1 VLTERRRLGHDATVS
16 TTIRDLLAELRE
28 SALDERD
35 KGDRFERLIKAY
47 LQTDPE
53 WTTRFSDVWLWSEWP
68 ERKGQP
74 DTGIDLVAKR
84 RDDDGLAAIQ
94 CKFYAES
101 ATVAKGDI
109 DAFVTVSGKAEF
121 SARYIFDTAAG
132 WSKNAQQALEGQAI
146 PVQRVDI
153 GYLDEARVD
162 WGQFSWLTP
171 ELVVKS
177 GANELRPH
185 QAAALAAVESGLSE
199 RDRGKLIMACGTG
212 KTFTSLRIAER
223 LVGAGGSVLFLVP
236 SIQLLSQ
243 SLREWMA
250 QSTVDVRPFAVCS
263 DVRVGRRTAASDD
276 AEISVIDLTEPA
288 TTDSAKLAV
297 RMAAPSGN
305 DRMTVIFA
313 TYQSIDVVIAAQKE
327 GVGAFDL
334 VICDEAHRTT
344 GLLAK
349 GEEGSAFVRVHDA
362 KALKAAK
369 RLYMTA
375 TPRVFGEEARRR
387 ATDAEVVLADMNDE
401 SLFGPEL
408 HRLGFG
414 DAVDAGLLTD
424 YKVLVLA
431 VDEDYVAENFQAAM
445 AKGGEIELDDAA
457 RLIGCWNGL
466 AKHFADDEH
475 EDDPAPMRR
484 AVAFAKN
491 IKASRTA
498 ANSYPSLVE
507 RALEDLANEPERVDL
522 RVQARHVDGTM
533 GIHERNAHLAWLKD
547 EPPADT
553 CRILTNA
560 RCLSEGV
567 DVPALDAVLFLTP
580 RGSQVDVVQSVGRV
594 MRRSPGKKFGY
605 IVLPIVIPAGA
616 SPEDSLRDNERYR
629 VVWQVLQALR
639 SHDDRFHALV
649 NSIELNKQR
658 PDRVIIDNV
667 TPRGDGDGENGG
679 EAAQATGE
687 QLIMRYDFDGF
698 RDAMYARIVQ
708 KVGERRY
715 WETWA
720 KDVSKIAQTHI
731 TRIRGLL
738 ADDVSPQA
746 REFDR
751 FLAGLRGNLN
761 ESVTRDEAIE
771 MLAQHLV
778 TRPVFEALF
787 ADYDFTS
794 HNPVAQAMERMLDVL
809 DEHALDAENRTLEGF
824 YDQVRRRVA
833 GVDNAA
839 GKQRILT
846 ELYDKFFATAFKKT
860 VDKLGIVYTPI
871 EIVDFILRSADD
883 VLRAEF
889 GQGLTDEGVHILD
902 GFTGT
907 GTFMVRLLQSGLI
920 EPHDLARK
928 YAEELHA
935 NEILLLAYYIAA
947 VNIETTYQELTAEP
961 AAFPGLVLTDTF
973 QSYEDDDRPDLDV
986 FPGNNERIERQT
998 KLPITVIVGN
1008 PPYSSGQDSAND
1020 DNQNERYPALDGSI
1034 RDTYAARS
1042 SATNKNSL
1050 YDSYI
1055 RAIRWATLRIRDR
1068 GVIAF
1073 VINGG
1078 WIDSNSADGMRKT
1091 LADEFSAIHI
1101 YNLRGNQRTAGEES
1115 RREGGKVFGSGS
1127 RATVAIVVLVKNPEK
1142 ADSATV
1148 RYTDVGDYLTREEKL
1163 SKVAS
1168 SESATALDSAC
1179 MEPNEHGDWLNQ
1191 RRDDFVK
1198 HLPLSTSDSSP
1209 ATFEVLSGGVKTNR
1223 DSWCYGSSRSA
1234 VERNIRQLVATYEG
1248 ERLAGRGTETATRDP
1263 SSIGWSEG
1271 LLGALDRSREL
1282 SFSELAV
1289 RRASYRP
1296 FTRQTMYFSRELN
1309 ERTYRQFSL
1318 FPVREA
1324 ENLGFYVVNP
1334 GSAKPFSVL
1343 MAEDVVDVAFWGS
1356 NAGQYFARWRYEPA
1370 ASPGQL
1376 GLGSADD
1383 EMSVVGGYRRVDNIT
1398 DEALSHFSSAV
1409 DGDREITKD
1418 DVFFYVYG
1426 LLHSPAYRETY
1437 AADLKRSLPRIPV
1450 VADFF
1455 GFADAG
1461 RRLSDLHLGYE
1472 SVDPYPLD
1480 GLDAEPVGDPY
1491 DFFRVE
1497 KMRFGKPSTEQKAAG
1512 ERNDRSMVVYN
1523 ERITLRGIPDEAF
1536 RYMLGSRSA
1545 IEWIIDRYR
1554 VKTDK
1559 PSGIV
1564 NDPNDWSREVG
1575 DPRYIIDLLAR
1586 IVTVSLETMK
1596 IVDALPPL
1604 NIVEAESAASA

>member
-1 VLTERRRLGHDATVS
+1 MS
-16 TTIRDLLAELRE
+16 TTIRDLLEELRE

-53 WTTRFSDVWLWSEWP
+53 WTTRFSEVWLWSEWP
-68 ERKGQP
+68 GRGNQP
-74 DTGIDLVAKR
+74 DTGIDLVAKL
-84 RDDDGLAAIQ
+84 RDDDRFAAIQ

-101 ATVAKGDI
+101 STVAKGDI
-109 DAFVTVSGKAEF
+109 DSFVTASGKAEF

-162 WGQFSWLTP
+162 WEQFSWATP

-185 QAAALAAVESGLSE
+185 QAAALAAVESGLAE
-199 RDRGKLIMACGTG
+199 HDRGKLIMACGTG

-288 TTDSAKLAV
+288 TTDPAKLAA
-297 RMAAPSGN
+297 RMAVPSGN
-305 DRMTVIFA
+305 DRMTVVFA
-313 TYQSIDVVIAAQKE
+313 TYQSIDVVIAAQHE

-362 KALKAAK
+362 SALKASK

-401 SLFGPEL
+401 TLFGPEL

-507 RALEDLANEPERVDL
+507 RALEDLADEPERVDL

-547 EPPADT
+547 EPPEDT

-658 PDRVIIDNV
+658 PDRVIIDDV
-667 TPRGDGDGENGG
+667 TPRGDGDGEDVPKQT
-679 EAAQATGE
+679 APDKLPLT
-687 QLIMRYDFDGF
+687 YDFDGF

-720 KDVSKIAQTHI
+720 KDVAKIAQTHI

-738 ADDVSPQA
+738 ADDAAAQA

-761 ESVTRDEAIE
+761 GSVTRDEAIE

-809 DEHALDAENRTLEGF
+809 DEHALDAENQTLEGF

-833 GVDNAA
+833 GVDNAE
-839 GKQRILT
+839 GKQRILV

-871 EIVDFILRSADD
+871 EIVDFILKSADD

-928 YAEELHA
+928 YANELHA

-947 VNIETTYQELTAEP
+947 VNIETTYQELTGEAAE
-961 AAFPGLVLTDTF
+961 FPGLVLTDTF

-986 FPGNNERIERQT
+986 FPKNNERIERQT

-1008 PPYSSGQDSAND
+1008 PPYSVGQDSAND
-1020 DNQNERYPALDGSI
+1020 DNQNERYPTLDASI
-1034 RDTYAARS
+1034 EASYAARS
-1042 SATNKNSL
+1042 TATSKRTL

-1055 RAIRWATLRIRDR
+1055 RAIRWATLRIKDR

-1073 VINGG
+1073 VTNGG
-1078 WIDSNSADGMRKT
+1078 WLDSNSADGMRKT
-1091 LADEFSAIHI
+1091 LAKEFSAIHI
-1101 YNLRGNQRTAGEES
+1101 YNLRGNQRTSGENS
-1115 RREGGKVFGSGS
+1115 RREGGKIFGGGS
-1127 RATVAIVVLVKNPEK
+1127 RATVAIVVLVKNPGTTGN
-1142 ADSATV
+1142 AAV
-1148 RYTDVGDYLTREEKL
+1148 RYSDTGDYLSREEKIER
-1163 SKVAS
+1163 VAEIGS
-1168 SESATALDSAC
+1168 VMRLDAAEI
-1179 MEPNEHGDWLNQ
+1179 EPNEHGDWLNQ
-1191 RRDDFVK
+1191 RRDDFVTFIPIADRK
-1198 HLPLSTSDSSP
+1198 SSSVFSTSSLGI
-1209 ATFEVLSGGVKTNR
+1209 ATGR
-1223 DSWCYGSSRSA
+1223 DAWCYGSSDAA
-1234 VERNIRQLVATYEG
+1234 VAEKMRRLIGTYEA
-1248 ERLAGRGTETATRDP
+1248 ERRAGKTSTTAVRNPELVSWNRNLLAD
-1263 SSIGWSEG
+1263 
-1271 LLGALDRSREL
+1271 LDRARAR
-1282 SFSELAV
+1282 SFDAAAV
-1289 RRASYRP
+1289 RRGAYRP
-1296 FTRQTMYFSRELN
+1296 FFRQSVYFSRELN
-1309 ERTYRQFSL
+1309 GMVYRQFEL
-1318 FPVREA
+1318 FPSAGTSNV
-1324 ENLGFYVVNP
+1324 GIYVV
-1334 GSAKPFSVL
+1334 GLGTTVPFSAIVTDAIPDL
-1343 MAEDVVDVAFWGS
+1343 HLTGASSG
-1356 NAGQYFARWRYEPA
+1356 GQFLARHRYEPVE
-1370 ASPGQL
+1370 SLGQL
-1376 GLGSADD
+1376 DLASAHSDGAI
-1383 EMSVVGGYRRVDNIT
+1383 VGGYRRLDNIT
-1398 DEALSHFSSAV
+1398 DEALDHFRTGV
-1409 DGDREITKD
+1409 TGDREVTKD

-1426 LLHSPAYRETY
+1426 LLHSPTYRETY
-1437 AADLKRSLPRIPV
+1437 AADLKRTLPRIPV

-1461 RRLSDLHLGYE
+1461 RRLSELHLGYE

-1480 GLDAEPVGDPY
+1480 GLDVEPVGDPY
-1491 DFFRVE
+1491 DFFGVE
-1497 KMRFGKPSTEQKAAG
+1497 KMRFGKPTAEQKAAG
-1512 ERNDRSMVVYN
+1512 ERQDRSTVIYN
-1523 ERITLRGIPDEAF
+1523 ERITLRGIPEEAYH
-1536 RYMLGSRSA
+1536 YMLGSRSA

-1575 DPRYIIDLLAR
+1575 DPRYIVDLLAR

-1604 NIVEAESAASA
+1604 EIVEAKCAVPA